1 MTTPTLITAR
11 EDLDQAVAQ
20 LMEAAT
26 AATAED
32 AMVRRAMA
40 EGQQLER
47 QRWRTLLR
55 ARIDSLHWRSLA
67 RRELVLLLQEEG

>member
-11 EDLDQAVAQ
+11 EDLDQAVAT
-20 LMEAAT
+20 LLEAAT

-40 EGQQLER
+40 EGQQMER
-47 QRWRTLLR
+47 QRWRTLLL
-55 ARIDSLHWRSLA
+55 ARIDALPLHSVA
-67 RRELVLLLQEEG
+67 RRELVVLLQGEW